1 MAGPLLQRGRPAC
14 PSAGIWATCSSTS
27 ESFRIAITSPHPI
40 NTFPVFGSLSEHK
53 TTRLQKYLFGFRGS
67 AVTPSER
74 RGHVCVAC
82 NGLCS
87 RLMGG
92 EMSISK
98 LYTIARDGDPYRSSP
113 RWDRAVLQHDTEKG
127 GLLQSF
133 LPAEVQQ
140 QTTEELRLGQLCSVL
155 RVLNRSSVSEQA
167 ISFFSSYSDL
177 PIGLPNPYLNVPK
190 HFSFRVQ
197 TNK

>member
-92 EMSISK
+92 GK
-98 LYTIARDGDPYRSSP
+98 CPFQSST
-113 RWDRAVLQHDTEKG
+113 Q
-127 GLLQSF
+127 LL
-133 LPAEVQQ
+133 
-140 QTTEELRLGQLCSVL
+140 GMG
-155 RVLNRSSVSEQA
+155 
-167 ISFFSSYSDL
+167 I
-177 PIGLPNPYLNVPK
+177 PIGAPQDGTEQFCSMIPKREVCYNPSCLQRCSSK
-190 HFSFRVQ
+190 RQRS
-197 TNK
+197 